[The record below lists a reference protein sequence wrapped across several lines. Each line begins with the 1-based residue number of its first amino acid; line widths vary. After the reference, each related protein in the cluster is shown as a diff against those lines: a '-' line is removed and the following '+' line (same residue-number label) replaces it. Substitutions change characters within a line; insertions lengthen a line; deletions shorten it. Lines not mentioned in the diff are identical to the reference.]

1 MKLIQIITFSL
12 LISLIYSVFE
22 CYKGCGDNC
31 DKCEWEYEVT
41 GLWACQACKPGYFR
55 DGVCECKKKCTYGN
69 DPGDCKI
76 CNKDELDECQECHE
90 DHVLSEDKLTCIPNF
105 LVCNDIEIEGCIE
118 CGANGCAK
126 CDKNYNLDNGYCEF
140 NIVRANNGLNLSIKL
155 LFEYFLLLVLLD

>member
-12 LISLIYSVFE
+12 LISLIYSLQ
-22 CYKGCGDNC
+22 YCGWSCGSNC
-31 DKCEWEYEVT
+31 DKCEYNILLELYECT
-41 GLWACQACKPGYFR
+41 LCKPGYFLY
-55 DGVCECKKKCTYGN
+55 GTCECKKKCTYGN

-105 LVCNDIEIEGCIE
+105 LVCNDIEIEGCLE

-126 CDKNYNLDNGYCEF
+126 CDKNFNLDNGYCEF
-140 NIVRANNGLNLSIKL
+140 NIVKANNGLNLSIKL
-155 LFEYFLLLVLLD
+155 LFEYLLLLILLV

>member
-12 LISLIYSVFE
+12 LISLIYSYYN
-22 CYKGCGDNC
+22 CYRDCNSNC
-31 DKCEWEYEVT
+31 DKCEYNILLEFHQCT
-41 GLWACQACKPGYFR
+41 LCKPGYFLYSE
-55 DGVCECKKKCTYGN
+55 CECKKKCTYGTN
-69 DPGDCKI
+69 PGDCKI

-140 NIVRANNGLNLSIKL
+140 NIVKANNGLNLSIKL
-155 LFEYFLLLVLLD
+155 LFEYFLLLILLD